1 MNFREKKRV
10 NVELDAELH
19 RYLRMAAASKN
30 QNLSEILSDVII
42 SHKDKSVVGVL
53 KNDQQ

>member
-1 MNFREKKRV
+1 MECRNKKRV

-30 QNLSEILSDVII
+30 QNLAEVLTEVIN
-42 SHKDKSVVGVL
+42 SHKSQSADEVL
-53 KNDQQ
+53 KND